1 MADIDIKELAK
12 QLLSELKEISSG
24 GNSSAPPTPATGQP
38 PAEAPGLPTAGLIT
52 ALREAFEKLTAA
64 ILGSKPAEKVSESI
78 QIATAFTGL
87 KDASNLATTAIGNLA
102 GEIPYL
108 GAAFKKAGL
117 DFSEELKIARAGGT
131 GVGQGDASSLRERAL
146 EAGFK
151 SVQEYIDYLK
161 TSYGNNLRTIGRT
174 AEDSSQKLG
183 DVASRLSGTL
193 EGQNLLKRNLMTSDQ
208 LAQIAGI
215 AAEGK
220 SSMLKSNEGR
230 QALAEEAARLA
241 VKIDAQSKIT
251 GETTDKIIQ
260 DRKDQQ
266 SSAEEQLRLQ
276 ALSNDQQRLQYTQN
290 QQLFATQGKSM
301 QEVVGVIQ
309 AGGRLTKDQQA
320 MLQTATGG
328 RGGQLIQLIREQK
341 RTSGL
346 DAADPARIAA
356 DKRLQDFTANMSAY
370 QNSPAFARYI
380 GTTGND
386 QQRAAG
392 LKLQQENKEKQGIG
406 VIMANDAVT
415 PAEAKRRQEEAA
427 KQAGRGYRQES
438 LLNEKQV
445 PNVGAKPYEVLAE
458 ANEQGRKTAIA
469 IAGQVTGIVNALG
482 RNSEGLEKFREFLNL
497 AVGKPGETQE
507 QRNKMVQDYFN
518 DLTSNASGKVPG
530 TDGSTG
536 RPLAVTTPAMNVN
549 ANNVVVQPATTP
561 PATTPPVTAP
571 VTAPVEGSR
580 GKGTYGETGAAAEIK
595 DVVAQLHKGET
606 VLTPDQRENMIKDSA
621 NAAFDKILGKK
632 NSKEAEGQTTQY
644 KNNDKNDAAFIKL
657 QQDSE
662 TDRSTRANIPVPT
675 PSPVNISDLRTEIT
689 EGLTQTTARQTA
701 DMERIKADMSKQA
714 ATIKNPT
721 QIETPKIDT
730 SFAKQAEQMLENQT
744 EGVFGNLR
752 TVFAKRQ
759 QQMSPNITDE
769 FKNYQPKVATVTPT
783 TQPAPQVAQPK
794 IESIEN
800 VTLKDLNDQLMMLN
814 KSIAQLVYSSTTNGT
829 FAEQQIRVTKKL
841 SGNRFG

>member
-1 MADIDIKELAK
+1 MAGETLTVDELRKMLQEAL
-12 QLLSELKEISSG
+12 QPG
-24 GNSSAPPTPATGQP
+24 GNSGAPPTTPAAGSAAAPATTP
-38 PAEAPGLPTAGLIT
+38 SGLPTAGLVT
-52 ALREAFEKLTAA
+52 ALIEALSKLTTA
-64 ILGSKPAEKVSESI
+64 ITGSKPADKLSESL
-78 QIATAFTGL
+78 QIVTAFTGL
-87 KDASNLATTAIGNLA
+87 KDASNLATGAIGNLA
-102 GEIPYL
+102 GAVPYL

-117 DFSEELKIARAGGT
+117 DLSEELKIARAGGT

-151 SVQEYIDYLK
+151 SVQDYIDYLK

-174 AEDSSQKLG
+174 AEDSSFKLA
-183 DVASRLSGTL
+183 DVASRLSKTD

-220 SSMLKSNEGR
+220 SSMLKSEEGR
-230 QALAEEAARLA
+230 QALAEAAAILA
-241 VKIDAQSKIT
+241 AKIDAQAKLT

-320 MLQTATGG
+320 MLQVATGG
-328 RGGQLIQLIREQK
+328 RGGQLIQLVREQK
-341 RTSGL
+341 RTAGL
-346 DAADPARIAA
+346 AVSDPARMEA
-356 DKRLQDFTANMSAY
+356 DKRLRDFTANMSAY

-380 GTTGND
+380 NTTGND

-392 LKLQQENKEKQGIG
+392 LKVQQENKEKQGIG
-406 VIMANDAVT
+406 VIMANDQVT

-427 KQAGRGYRQES
+427 LNNGRGYTQEG

-469 IAGQVTGIVNALG
+469 IASQVTGIVNALG
-482 RNSEGLEKFREFLNL
+482 RNSEGLEKFREFLNPL
-497 AVGKPGETQE
+497 VGPPGQTVE
-507 QRNKMVQDYFN
+507 QREKMVQDYFN
-518 DLTSNASGKVPG
+518 DLSGGNAPGKVPG
-530 TDGSTG
+530 VDNNTG
-536 RPLAVTTPAMNVN
+536 RPTVVSTPAMNVN
-549 ANNVVVQPATTP
+549 ANNVVVQPA
-561 PATTPPVTAP
+561 ATPPVTAP

-632 NSKEAEGQTTQY
+632 NSKEAEDQNVQY
-644 KNNDKNDAAFIKL
+644 KNNDKNDAAFIKM

-675 PSPVNISDLRTEIT
+675 PSPVNIGDLRTEIT

-701 DMERIKADMSKQA
+701 DMERIKADLSKQA
-714 ATIKNPT
+714 ATIKDPA

-730 SFAKQAEQMLENQT
+730 SFVKQAEQMLESQT
-744 EGVFGNLR
+744 QGVFGNLR
-752 TVFAKRQ
+752 TAFAKQQRQ
-759 QQMSPNITDE
+759 AGPSINDE
-769 FKNYQPKVATVTPT
+769 FKNYQPKVATVTPAN
-783 TQPAPQVAQPK
+783 QPAPQVEQPR
-794 IESIEN
+794 IESREN